1 MAKPASSPSSG
12 IAALARRRRPVHG
25 RQVKLLPSLRSG
37 SCQDNA
43 VQNSCVVTAG
53 CDQHEAVPYCVVE
66 WQRPPEVKGNADGIE
81 HAPNAARIHSTPPPI
96 AAPWAWSGIV
106 STVAAWDA
114 PSVSPSDSRVTGFV
128 PALVNLADLDRMRGA
143 DQEGAELLKKAR

>member
-25 RQVKLLPSLRSG
+25 RQVRLLPSLRSG

-66 WQRPPEVKGNADGIE
+66 WQRPPEVELN
-81 HAPNAARIHSTPPPI
+81 
-96 AAPWAWSGIV
+96 
-106 STVAAWDA
+106 
-114 PSVSPSDSRVTGFV
+114 
-128 PALVNLADLDRMRGA
+128 
-143 DQEGAELLKKAR
+143 AELLEDTLGALWSHAIIEAARQAAAPSLARI